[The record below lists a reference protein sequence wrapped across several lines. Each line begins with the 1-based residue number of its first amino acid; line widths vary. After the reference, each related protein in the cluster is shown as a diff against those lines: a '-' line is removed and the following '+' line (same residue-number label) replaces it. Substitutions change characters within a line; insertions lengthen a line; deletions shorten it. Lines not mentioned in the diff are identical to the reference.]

1 MTCFLVNMVVSSP
14 PLWTQVYFKQLCRK
28 CQNGFNPYRVESI
41 QCKVRGVGGEHSR
54 CSAWCLCPFSLWGHA
69 LKQGGDFL
77 DYVALLSLSYVMD
90 TQPTGELTC
99 LPLFTSRGQCCCNYS
114 PVSQVCSQTR
124 CCCEQKERHIDMKR
138 PHRQD
143 LCGRCRGKRIS
154 CDTTYS
160 YKYIVWT

>member
-1 MTCFLVNMVVSSP
+1 MP
-14 PLWTQVYFKQLCRK
+14 EWIQPLQSGVYPVQGERC
-28 CQNGFNPYRVESI
+28 
-41 QCKVRGVGGEHSR
+41 GGGHSR

-69 LKQGGDFL
+69 LKQSVYDFL
-77 DYVALLSLSYVMD
+77 DCPVMD
-90 TQPTGELTC
+90 TDELTC
-99 LPLFTSRGQCCCNYS
+99 LPPSPAGGQCCCNYP

-160 YKYIVWT
+160 YKYIVWTEHPCYRLNYRSRIRLSPSLIIHGWHIWT